1 MATTTTT
8 LSEQEVRARIQRGR
22 PLALGLGVLGL
33 IVWASGLATNP
44 KLALQ
49 GYHMA
54 FFYWMGLSLGCL
66 GFALLLH
73 TVRGRWG
80 LPLIRIFESGALL
93 IAPLMA
99 VAFLPILYDVFVA
112 HSIFEWTHKEVV
124 AADPVLQA
132 KRPWLNET
140 RFAIGALIYFAVF
153 AFFAY
158 RLWNGS
164 KQEDEAGDPIKAEF
178 LSRQRSGHA
187 AFGIVVFMLLFT
199 LAMVDW
205 GQSLM
210 PHWFS
215 TMYAVI
221 MIAGFGLNALALA
234 LYMVLSWR
242 DLPLYKPIVY
252 HEGYEGYRRD
262 WGNFMFT
269 LCVFWS
275 YVSFSQLL
283 ITYSGN
289 LYEFTQF
296 YLRRN
301 TGGWQYIAYIIP
313 YLPILCAL
321 LLVPCA
327 AHEVDS
333 QATAG
338 RRDDCA
344 GDSRGGDFLADQ
356 ADVVGDAEHQRVRC
370 GGVRGAGRRLDV
382 YDAGQPVEATA
393 CAQERAAPAGD
404 GALRRRLYGGA
415 TEACRP

>member
-313 YLPILCAL
+313 IFHFFVPFFWFLAPRTKWLPKQ
-321 LLVPCA
+321 LLVGVMIVLAIRVVEIFWQIKPMWSETLSISVYDVA
-327 AHEVDS
+327 A
-333 QATAG
+333 
-338 RRDDCA
+338 
-344 GDSRGGDFLADQ
+344 F
-356 ADVVGDAEHQRVRC
+356 VGL
-370 GGVRGAGRRLDV
+370 GGVWMYMMLGNLLKRPLVPKNEPRLL
-382 YDAGQPVEATA
+382 ETA
-393 CAQERAAPAGD
+393 H
-404 GALRRRLYGGA
+404 
-415 TEACRP
+415 

>member
-1 MATTTTT
+1 
-8 LSEQEVRARIQRGR
+8 
-22 PLALGLGVLGL
+22 
-33 IVWASGLATNP
+33 VWASGLATNP

-49 GYHMA
+49 GYHLA

-73 TVRGRWG
+73 TVRARFG
-80 LPLIRIFESGALL
+80 LPLIRIFESGAVL

-99 VAFLPILYDVFVA
+99 VAFLPILYDVFVTHA
-112 HSIFEWTHKEVV
+112 IYEWTHKEVV

-132 KRPWLNET
+132 KRWWLNEP
-140 RFAIGALIYFAVF
+140 RFALGAIVYFAVF
-153 AFFAY
+153 GFMAY
-158 RLWNGS
+158 WLWNGS
-164 KQEDEAGDPIKAEF
+164 KREDEAGDPVKAEF
-178 LSRQRSGHA
+178 LSRQRSGPA

-215 TMYAVI
+215 TMYAPI
-221 MIAGFGLNALALA
+221 MVVGFGLNALALA

-301 TGGWQYIAYIIP
+301 TGGWEYIAYIIP
-313 YLPILCAL
+313 HFPVLRAL
-321 LLVPCA
+321 LLVPCP
-327 AHEVDS
+327 AHEVDP
-333 QATAG
+333 QAAAG
-338 RRDDCA
+338 RRGDCA

-356 ADVVGDAEHQRVRC
+356 ADVGGDAEHQPLRC

-382 YDAGQPVEATA
+382 YDAGQPAEATA
-393 CAQERAAPAGD
+393 CAQKRAAPARG
-404 GALRRRLYGGA
+404 GALRRRLYGR
-415 TEACRP
+415 TIEACRP

>member
-275 YVSFSQLL
+275 YVSLSQLL

-301 TGGWQYIAYIIP
+301 TGRLGIHRLHHSP
-313 YLPILCAL
+313 SSTSSCAVF
-321 LLVPCA
+321 LVPCA
-327 AHEVDS
+327 AHEVAP
-333 QATAG
+333 QAAAG

-356 ADVVGDAEHQRVRC
+356 ADVDGDAEHQRVRC
-370 GGVRGAGRRLDV
+370 GGVRGAGRCLDV

-404 GALRRRLYGGA
+404 GALRRR
-415 TEACRP
+415 ERWRIF